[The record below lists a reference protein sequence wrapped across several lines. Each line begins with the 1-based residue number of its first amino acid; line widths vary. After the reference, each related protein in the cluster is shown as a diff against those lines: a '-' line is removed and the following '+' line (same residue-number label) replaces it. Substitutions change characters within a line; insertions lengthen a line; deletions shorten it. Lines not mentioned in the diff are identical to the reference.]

1 MSSREKRG
9 INPIIEDIKLTNVD
23 DLYDIELKRVLNNKQ
38 LLAQLAERGITADMI
53 DGNLGNI
60 LDYENT
66 HEQCRQ
72 FHINNGDTPCG
83 TQLIELY
90 FDGEKILRQL
100 GQCPHQLRVDQLRA
114 RFIYSDF
121 PHTWMNVRLSHVD
134 VQRSRAPFLA
144 ELLSLVK
151 GEKKWIY
158 GFGAAG
164 RGKSYMSVAALN
176 EIALQQENAT
186 FAFVDFPT
194 FISENMVDF
203 FNNRANVDRL
213 VNILSEVDYLV
224 LNHFGNEE
232 ISELSRS
239 AITMPLL
246 SARDSQ
252 GKATII
258 LSSIDLNELEVL
270 HQSGKNNQVRARQLI
285 EIIRD
290 NIKAPIA
297 VTGAKIY

>member
-1 MSSREKRG
+1 MRPLPLLISR
-9 INPIIEDIKLTNVD
+9 
-23 DLYDIELKRVLNNKQ
+23 
-38 LLAQLAERGITADMI
+38 
-53 DGNLGNI
+53 
-60 LDYENT
+60 
-66 HEQCRQ
+66 
-72 FHINNGDTPCG
+72 
-83 TQLIELY
+83 
-90 FDGEKILRQL
+90 
-100 GQCPHQLRVDQLRA
+100 
-114 RFIYSDF
+114 
-121 PHTWMNVRLSHVD
+121 
-134 VQRSRAPFLA
+134 
-144 ELLSLVK
+144 
-151 GEKKWIY
+151 
-158 GFGAAG
+158 
-164 RGKSYMSVAALN
+164 
-176 EIALQQENAT
+176 
-186 FAFVDFPT
+186 T

-290 NIKAPIA
+290 NIKSSYCCNRSQNLLDYYLISNA
-297 VTGAKIY
+297 TRTLSTS